1 MEPTTI
7 RPRTVAQLSLAALA
21 LLALAG
27 CSAAPAA
34 TVPATSS
41 PASACGAPFPCGEL
55 PESFSVTGP
64 GGWTDTVATGAH
76 HWLAPEVATDPT
88 KERWADIA
96 VYRPTLA
103 FDPMTGAPGA
113 VPADLP
119 AWFRQS
125 PLLRVVDEG
134 PVMVDGVASTQ
145 LDVEY
150 TEQAVNT
157 LANGYLSFTSV
168 AQTNGTPMYERWV
181 LIPLDGSWVV
191 VQASTLRG
199 LRGLTAETE
208 PGDHLTEV
216 LESIDLP

>member
-1 MEPTTI
+1 MRPTTI
-7 RPRTVAQLSLAALA
+7 RSRTAVHLGLPALA

-34 TVPATSS
+34 TVAAEPTPS
-41 PASACGAPFPCGEL
+41 SACGAPFPCGEL
-55 PESFSVTGP
+55 PEGFSVTGP

-76 HWLAPEVATDPT
+76 HWLAPEVATDGT

-119 AWFRQS
+119 GWLRQS
-125 PLLRVVDEG
+125 RMLRVVDEK
-134 PVMVDGVASTQ
+134 PITVDGVAGTQ
-145 LDVEY
+145 VDVEY
-150 TEQAVNT
+150 TEQIVNT
-157 LANGYLSFTSV
+157 LANGYLNLATGAAD
-168 AQTNGTPMYERWV
+168 AQTPMHERWV
-181 LIPLDGSWVV
+181 LLPVDGSWVV